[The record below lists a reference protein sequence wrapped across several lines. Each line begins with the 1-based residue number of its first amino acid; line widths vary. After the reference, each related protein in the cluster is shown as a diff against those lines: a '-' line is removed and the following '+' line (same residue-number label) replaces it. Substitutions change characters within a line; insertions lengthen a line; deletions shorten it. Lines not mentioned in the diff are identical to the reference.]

1 MNGCVNLRIR
11 SKKGEKYCFCVRR
24 KATVERKECFSC
36 SYREFKKASKIA
48 VKTRL
53 RARAKKQ
60 SERTKQVSI
69 SQKVKK
75 IVYERDNGL
84 CIFCHKPGLPESH
97 FIKRSHNGLGIEENI
112 FTACR
117 TCHNKFDDG
126 KEREDMLPQAEAHLK
141 SKYKDWNEE
150 SLIYHKYKY

>member
-1 MNGCVNLRIR
+1 MNCCINLKLRT
-11 SKKGEKYCFCVRR
+11 KKGVKYFYCVRKR
-24 KATVERKECFSC
+24 AVVELKSCFSC
-36 SYREFKKASKIA
+36 SYKEMKKVAKMTS
-48 VKTRL
+48 KTRL

-69 SQKVKK
+69 SDKVKK

-84 CIFCHKPGLPESH
+84 CIFCHNPGLPESH

-117 TCHNKFDDG
+117 TCHSKFDDG
-126 KEREDMLPQAEAHLK
+126 KERKDMLPQAEAYLK
-141 SKYKDWNEE
+141 SKYKDWNKEK
-150 SLIYHKYKY
+150 LIYHKYKY